1 MRDLYSIPASNTSVE
16 WLLSSAGNTISD
28 RRTNLNPDKVSKV
41 LFLNKNLL
49 LLKELDRQQLVSI
62 EKKRKIRAMS
72 TSSSHNTYTHD
83 EQEQLSSSSSSST
96 KKIRIFKV
104 DLYSNED
111 VFSKNSDVSLEDD
124 EKSKNEVLIL
134 STMT

>member
-16 WLLSSAGNTISD
+16 RLFSSAGNTSSD

-49 LLKELDRQQLVSI
+49 LLKELDRQQSVSI

-72 TSSSHNTYTHD
+72 ASLSSSSHNTYTHD

-96 KKIRIFKV
+96 KKIRIFNV
-104 DLYSNED
+104 DLYSDED
-111 VFSKNSDVSLEDD
+111 IFSKNSDVSLEDD
-124 EKSKNEVLIL
+124 KEKVK
-134 STMT
+134 MKC